1 MYILCATVHRV
12 QTGGKKKKKQGCNT
26 KDTAVS
32 SGRELFLDQGEK
44 KRGGG
49 AREREKKE
57 EALLVLQSN
66 LVPFLKEKKKIP
78 SIAISIQSDSIWLLA
93 KKKRSRAENSGVL
106 WLILASSL
114 SSPGS
119 S

>member
-1 MYILCATVHRV
+1 MPLF
-12 QTGGKKKKKQGCNT
+12 TGSRLEEKKKKKQGCNT

-66 LVPFLKEKKKIP
+66 LVPFLKEKKKNPI
-78 SIAISIQSDSIWLLA
+78 DSNFHTI
-93 KKKRSRAENSGVL
+93 
-106 WLILASSL
+106 
-114 SSPGS
+114 
-119 S
+119 